1 VQQSVMLASL
11 VVTCAARALAAPEEP
26 ARAASW
32 LDWHGPVECQN
43 TREVERQIESLL
55 GHAPDLTQMPPT
67 RVDLSWGAERGWTL
81 RIGVALPRGERRR
94 EVDVRTCADGF
105 DVVALTLA
113 LILDPDLDLGEP
125 PGPALPAGVA
135 AEAESVEEPAA
146 PDAAQ
151 EVEVGALA
159 PTAHAAVGSSDAGA
173 RAAALDAELPAG
185 AGTDTLGRGR
195 APGLALAAGGRAD
208 LGSLPAT
215 LFGGELEL
223 SLAAWDWR
231 FSVGAVFLGRGGE
244 ILPTARYPISYSN
257 LFGLARICR
266 EFRGLGGG
274 HFGTCAGTELG
285 SLGAHEVGGE
295 GRSARGIWASANLGV
310 ELGLDLTSSWGA
322 YTRMDLVF
330 PLVRHELTLE
340 GAGVVHELP
349 AISVQFAVGATL
361 QLTEWA
367 EQ

>member
-1 VQQSVMLASL
+1 MLASL
-11 VVTCAARALAAPEEP
+11 VVTCAAHALAAPAEP

-55 GHAPDLTQMPPT
+55 GHAPDLAQMPPT
-67 RVDLSWGAERGWTL
+67 RVDLSWAAERGWTL

-125 PGPALPAGVA
+125 LEQALPVDAA
-135 AEAESVEEPAA
+135 AESAEAPMV

-151 EVEVGALA
+151 QVGALA
-159 PTAHAAVGSSDAGA
+159 PVAHADISSGGAEAWGRDPEPPAAVPEKT
-173 RAAALDAELPAG
+173 RRHPPALG
-185 AGTDTLGRGR
+185 
-195 APGLALAAGGRAD
+195 LAAGGRAD

-231 FSVGAVFLGRGGE
+231 FSAGAAFLGRGGE
-244 ILPTARYPISYSN
+244 TLPTARYPVSYSN
-257 LFGLARICR
+257 LFGLARVCR
-266 EFRGLGGG
+266 EFQGLGGG
-274 HFGTCAGTELG
+274 HFGTCLGGELG
-285 SLGAHEVGGE
+285 SLGVSEVGGQE
-295 GRSARGIWASANLGV
+295 RSARGVWASANVGV
-310 ELGLDLTSSWGA
+310 ELGLDLSPRWGA

-349 AISVQFAVGATL
+349 AISVQFAVGASL